1 MICLFKVVK
10 KLLARITGHLMII
23 ALFSQHNRD
32 IVIHNNNIF
41 DFPLPQIQLFVYLK
55 LGIHQFFYKII
66 ILIQTCI
73 QMIQSLL
80 EAQYAKPHILGGNKS
95 ILIKKR
101 NLDATATN
109 IHNGCSVFNNLK
121 KSLSLKSDG
130 FII

>member
-1 MICLFKVVK
+1 
-10 KLLARITGHLMII
+10 
-23 ALFSQHNRD
+23 
-32 IVIHNNNIF
+32 
-41 DFPLPQIQLFVYLK
+41 
-55 LGIHQFFYKII
+55 
-66 ILIQTCI
+66 
-73 QMIQSLL
+73 MIQSLL

-130 FII
+130 FIIQKSLLRVAEYIDMNTCPHFDLV